1 MGTESD
7 NNLNNEGQG
16 GNPAWEE
23 FYNAIPENY
32 REEVQPL
39 VNPVLQ
45 KWDQN
50 VQQRFEA
57 YKPFEKYVNDK
68 VDPQVV
74 DYAMNLLDTL
84 NDNDGALEIFQ
95 QLGSYLEGQGLLGQE
110 EDGTNTPETDDV
122 DWSQVPPALR
132 RQLEELQNSFGT
144 LAQHQLM
151 TQQQRIEADE
161 DEALD
166 RELAQLKEQH
176 GEYDEDWVLA
186 KMVNGMSAQEA
197 VTAYHSWL
205 DNTLKERNRPKPF
218 NVMGSGSS
226 DFPTGNGNFNP
237 RKASSR
243 EVSDMIAQ
251 KLMDLRRDR

>member
-1 MGTESD
+1 MTESD
-7 NNLNNEGQG
+7 NNPIEGQG

-39 VNPVLQ
+39 INPVLE
-45 KWDQN
+45 KWDRG
-50 VQQRFEA
+50 VQQRFES

-68 VDPQVV
+68 IDPQVV

-84 NDNDGALEIFQ
+84 NDNDGALEVFN

-110 EDGTNTPETDDV
+110 EGEGNNQPAEEV
-122 DWSQVPPALR
+122 DWSQVPPAI
-132 RQLEELQNSFGT
+132 RQQIEQLQSSFGT
-144 LAQHQLM
+144 LAEHQLM
-151 TQQQRIEADE
+151 TQQQRIEAEE

-166 RELAQLKEQH
+166 RELTQLREKH
-176 GEYDEDWVLA
+176 GDYDEDWVLA
-186 KMVNGMSAQEA
+186 KMVNGMSAEEA
-197 VTAYHSWL
+197 VTSYVSWL

-226 DFPTGNGNFNP
+226 EFPTGNGNFNP
-237 RKASSR
+237 KKASAR
-243 EVSDMIAQ
+243 EVTDMITQ
-251 KLMDLRRDR
+251 KLMDLQRDR